1 MKIVRVIIALLLFA
15 TLAHAGEFFI
25 HNGDRVVFLGDSITA
40 QRLYTTYLE
49 AYTLTRH
56 PDWHLTFRNVGWG
69 GDTSWLRKR
78 VHTDEARLFAAQGDE
93 QKAMIEQAV
102 ASGLGRD
109 VLPLKPTVVTIKFG
123 MNDHAYQA
131 FRPDIFKTYVASQTE
146 LVRVL
151 QQSGARVAL
160 LTPQP
165 IEDKRADPDKDVR
178 NLSLRK
184 FSDGLQ
190 EVAKAHSALF
200 VDQFAPFMAIMMK
213 ERAGHPQAHI
223 GGGDAVHPGPA
234 GHTIMAW
241 AILKNLGA
249 TPLVSAVEI
258 KHRWW
263 KWAVDAQNC
272 RVSNVK
278 MIRGV
283 LSFDR
288 IDQAL
293 PMPIDPR
300 ADAALKLAPIL
311 EDLNRYEL
319 KVIGLS
325 VAKYE
330 VTVDGETV
338 DTVSAAELAAG
349 WNMALLKG
357 PINKQVQ
364 EILQLIF
371 RKNEIFHNRWNN
383 VQLNPARQSELP
395 QLDRQIAELETQ
407 LNAARQPKLHHFE
420 LKPVS

>member
-1 MKIVRVIIALLLFA
+1 MKIVRVIVALILFTA
-15 TLAHAGEFFI
+15 LAHAGDFFI

-49 AYTLTRH
+49 AYALTRH
-56 PDWHLTFRNVGWG
+56 PDWQLTFRNVGWG

-78 VHTDEARLFAAQGDE
+78 AHTDEARLFAAQGDE

-109 VLPLKPTVVTIKFG
+109 VLPLKPTIVTIKFG
-123 MNDHAYQA
+123 MNDHAYQP
-131 FRPDIFKTYVASQTE
+131 FRPDIFKAYVASQTE

-151 QQSGARVAL
+151 QQNGARVAL

-190 EVAKAHSALF
+190 VVAREHGTLF
-200 VDQFAPFMAIMMK
+200 VDQFAPFMSIMMK
-213 ERAGHPQAHI
+213 ERAGNPHAHI

-258 KHRWW
+258 KHCWW
-263 KWAVDAQNC
+263 KWAADTQNC
-272 RVSNVK
+272 RVTNIK
-278 MIRGV
+278 MAGGV

-288 IDQAL
+288 MDQAL

-300 ADAALKLAPIL
+300 AGAALKLAPIL

-319 KVIGLS
+319 KVLGLPAGNYT
-325 VAKYE
+325 VA
-330 VTVDGETV
+330 VDGEVVATL
-338 DTVSAAELAAG
+338 SAAELAKG
-349 WNMALLKG
+349 WNMALAKG
-357 PINKQVQ
+357 VVNKQVQ
-364 EILQLIF
+364 SILALIF
-371 RKNEIFHNRWNN
+371 KKNDLFYTRWNK

-395 QLDRQIAELETQ
+395 QLDQQIAELEAQ
-407 LNAARQPKLHHFE
+407 INAARQPMPHHFE